1 MDKASKIFLAG
12 HTGLVGQQFIEEGIK
27 ISMITKKLQL
37 KIYRDNCFIQFL
49 LNIYFKFYLVK
60 SLLFLMILYYISFLE
75 II

>member
-37 KIYRDNCFIQFL
+37 KN
-49 LNIYFKFYLVK
+49 K
-60 SLLFLMILYYISFLE
+60 SFLNTSKSSFKLKFPQSC
-75 II
+75 